1 MKPKTHKHLAAAV
14 GAAFLTLAAPAA
26 TRASSHMDAPLITL
40 DPSANTTDVYAFLHK
55 RESDGVKVLA
65 TSLAVY
71 PFEEPGEGPNN
82 FRFDD
87 NVLYEIHVATG
98 SDVAAG
104 RDSFSY
110 QFRFTTTYKN
120 QGTILQAFLGVIQ
133 DVDDANQNLTQRYT
147 VTKVDKKT
155 GTSTVLGNGIVPPNN
170 QGIATPRYNVGD
182 NGENVAR
189 PGVSAP
195 DQLDAYTKQSLATL
209 NGASVALNGA
219 SVSYRSFAGQRE
231 DGFYADIQAVFD
243 LLQFRKGKASFD
255 SQAGFNL
262 HEMALEIPVSELG
275 GDQQVVG
282 VYATTSRQSMRV
294 LTEGTS
300 STAPVNS
307 GPFVQV
313 ARQGNPLFNEALVAL
328 QDKDLYSRTQPTA
341 DATLFDK
348 YARTPELAKLINK
361 IIFNGQKVA
370 PEDNRTDL
378 VGIFIPDV
386 IKVDLSTE
394 PARLAGG
401 GSTFAAN
408 PDDAGFNRLGIFAKS
423 PDVLKSTVQTGF
435 FGNGTV
441 PGGWPNGRRFGDDV
455 VDIAV
460 TAILSDLRD
469 PANPKIT
476 SADGIDNVSQNDSVY
491 SKVFPYAGTP
501 HNGRNHEHHDIT
513 AAGATAQERF
523 KNIATRGFVQTSDHI
538 LIGGII
544 IGGNVNKRVLIRGI
558 GPSLSDKNV
567 PTPLADPTI
576 DIFQGD
582 TKIGSNDNWKDSQ
595 QADIQATGLAPTNDA
610 ESAFLVT
617 LAPGNYTM
625 VLRGKADGT
634 GNALVEAYDLD

>member
-1 MKPKTHKHLAAAV
+1 MKLKTHHLGAAV
-14 GAAFLTLAAPAA
+14 GAAFLAIAVPTPA
-26 TRASSHMDAPLITL
+26 RASSHMDAPLITL
-40 DPSANTTDVYAFLHK
+40 DPAANTADVYAFLHK

-65 TSLAVY
+65 TSLTVY

-104 RDSFSY
+104 RDTFSY

-133 DVDDANQNLTQRYT
+133 NVDDANQNLTQRYT
-147 VTKVDKKT
+147 VTKVDKRT
-155 GTSTVLGNGIVPPNN
+155 NATTVLGSGIVPPNN
-170 QGIATPRYNVGD
+170 QGIATPRYEVGD

-189 PGVSAP
+189 PGVSSI

-209 NGASVALNGA
+209 SNGAAP
-219 SVSYRSFAGQRE
+219 YRAFAGQRE
-231 DGFYADIQAVFD
+231 DGFYADIQAIFD
-243 LLQFRKGKASFD
+243 LLQLRKGKASFD

-294 LTEGTS
+294 LTDGTS
-300 STAPVNS
+300 STAPANS

-313 ARQGNPLFNEALVAL
+313 ARQGNPLFNEGLVAL

-348 YARTPELAKLINK
+348 YARTPELAKLINA

-386 IKVDLSTE
+386 IKVDLSTDA
-394 PARLAGG
+394 ARLAGG

-408 PDDAGFNRLGIFAKS
+408 PDDAGYSRLGIFGG
-423 PDVLKSTVQTGF
+423 DTLKSTVQTGF
-435 FGNGTV
+435 FNNGTV

-476 SADGIDNVSQNDSVY
+476 SADGIDNVSKNDSVF

-501 HNGRNHEHHDIT
+501 HNGRNHEHHNTT
-513 AAGATAQERF
+513 AAGATPQERF
-523 KNIATRGFVQTSDHI
+523 KNIATRGFVQTGDNV

-544 IGGNVNKRVLIRGI
+544 IGGNVNKRVLVRGI
-558 GPSLSDKNV
+558 GPSLNV
-567 PTPLADPTI
+567 TNQLADPTI
-576 DIFQGD
+576 EIFQGD
-582 TKIGSNDNWKDSQ
+582 TKIGSNDNWKDTQ
-595 QADIQATGLAPTNDA
+595 RTEIEATGIPPKNDL
-610 ESAFLVT
+610 ESAYIAT

-625 VLRGKADGT
+625 VLRGKGAGT
-634 GNALVEAYDLD
+634 GNAVVEAYDLD